1 MKRIHFKKTLKT
13 HFKNNPFSAIV
24 FSRPKSFI
32 KNIYISIFSKFNWD
46 FFLREEWNILEL
58 VISFFFNSK
67 YIWILFLTICW
78 DTIKNPIL
86 KCHLALL
93 AYRYTVWS
101 EGFLYNT
108 SHSFSPRQLSMIFTY
123 ILRRKNIEYVCQAI
137 KFNYT

>member
-13 HFKNNPFSAIV
+13 HFKNNPFLAIV
-24 FSRPKSFI
+24 FSRANSFFR
-32 KNIYISIFSKFNWD
+32 NIYFSNSTEI

>member
-13 HFKNNPFSAIV
+13 HFKNNPFLAIV
-24 FSRPKSFI
+24 FSRANSFFR
-32 KNIYISIFSKFNWD
+32 NIYFLNSTEI